1 MLDSHVTKIIPMGVT
16 FNCDYYIFYKILY
29 ELYTKYIIINNEI
42 DKTFIQY
49 IFNSVG
55 VGSKG
60 NHN

>member
-1 MLDSHVTKIIPMGVT
+1 MGVT

-55 VGSKG
+55 FGSKG